1 MDLTLMENDC
11 WEKNVPPVFKTKQ
24 HSSLKLQLYFAVV
37 ARQESIQPTLVVA
50 SLTENEATLTENPAA
65 PRIPI
70 VALTS
75 CVCAFGAAGLRRGL
89 QGSFTRVWGIG
100 LHMWLL
106 IMMVRI

>member
-1 MDLTLMENDC
+1 MCRLCLKE
-11 WEKNVPPVFKTKQ
+11 
-24 HSSLKLQLYFAVV
+24 SSVRCLKLQLDIAVA
-37 ARQESIQPTLVVA
+37 ARQQSVQPTLLFA
-50 SLTENEATLTENPAA
+50 SLTENEATLTETPAA

-100 LHMWLL
+100 LHVWLL

>member
-1 MDLTLMENDC
+1 MVL
-11 WEKNVPPVFKTKQ
+11 
-24 HSSLKLQLYFAVV
+24 
-37 ARQESIQPTLVVA
+37 RQESIQPALVFA
-50 SLTENEATLTENPAA
+50 SLTENEATLTENHAA

>member
-1 MDLTLMENDC
+1 MC
-11 WEKNVPPVFKTKQ
+11 RSYSKQ
-24 HSSLKLQLYFAVV
+24 SGVNAPRRSRISPWSD
-37 ARQESIQPTLVVA
+37 ARNESIQPALVFA
-50 SLTENEATLTENPAA
+50 RLPENEATLSETPAA

-89 QGSFTRVWGIG
+89 QGSFTRVGGIG

-106 IMMVRI
+106 VMMVRI